1 MTEQRLNKSLWC
13 VRLAKTRTGAARLVA
28 AGKVRINGERALK
41 PSQLVHTGDVVT
53 ATPLGGLKVLRVIDV
68 TERRV
73 SANIAET
80 LYEDLTPEDGVNI
93 GDIVI
98 QAILQDR
105 GIITGDIVE
114 FGLGEPLFPI
124 GSNNPRLPMAA
135 CGRH

>member
-1 MTEQRLNKSLWC
+1 MVYTS
-13 VRLAKTRTGAARLVA
+13 
-28 AGKVRINGERALK
+28 
-41 PSQLVHTGDVVT
+41 DVVT
-53 ATPLGGLKVLRVIDV
+53 ATPLGELKVLRVIDV